1 MVHAGDLLDVRFSGP
16 FLYFLMSLLYLGIS
30 SQISHETQIFIS
42 SKDTCHDFPVYGL
55 LSSRT
60 AASTKQQRMQGQG
73 WRRETWRQECKIQ
86 APRYR
91 IPRPEQDKK
100 PEWCGLPVMVV
111 TNLGSERVCVC
122 VCVCVYVSECVCVWV
137 CVCVVDRICWNFTN
151 EASKGCKPKLPIP
164 THHWGLGGE

>member
-1 MVHAGDLLDVRFSGP
+1 M
-16 FLYFLMSLLYLGIS
+16 
-30 SQISHETQIFIS
+30 QTQIFVS

-73 WRRETWRQECKIQ
+73 WPRESWRQECKIQ

-100 PEWCGLPVMVV
+100 PECCGLPVMVV

-122 VCVCVYVSECVCVWV
+122 VCVCVCEWMCMCVSV
-137 CVCVVDRICWNFTN
+137 CVCCGQ
-151 EASKGCKPKLPIP
+151 SLLKLYQ
-164 THHWGLGGE
+164 WGLQRLQTQTADPHPPLGTRWGIGKRNNDGRVWGCRAGKGSSFL